1 MLRCPLNRQLLVST
15 QYLTCPEKSAFYLP
29 WNSLKASLKKP
40 VKSRHGRHRQL
51 KNNPI
56 IHVDIT

>member
-1 MLRCPLNRQLLVST
+1 MIYHFLLNVIN
-15 QYLTCPEKSAFYLP
+15 YLKVKFFDYEKSAFYLP